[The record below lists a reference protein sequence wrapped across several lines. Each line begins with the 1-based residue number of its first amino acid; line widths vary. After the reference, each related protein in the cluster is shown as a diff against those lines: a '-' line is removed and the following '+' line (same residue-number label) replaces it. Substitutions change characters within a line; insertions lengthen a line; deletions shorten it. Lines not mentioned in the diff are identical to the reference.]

1 MIIDI
6 LNQDPIRYKIISY
19 SKKIGQVEKINA
31 EMTFKKKEV
40 AKLNLNWKSKIKTR
54 KITVIGSKG
63 EATFDDLSNKKIS
76 LRMNNSSTTHFPEY
90 SLEQPLVLELKE
102 FVNAIKKRGL
112 IYSDIN
118 YGLRVVKIL
127 DRIENLISH

>member
-1 MIIDI
+1 M
-6 LNQDPIRYKIISY
+6 
-19 SKKIGQVEKINA
+19 
-31 EMTFKKKEV
+31 
-40 AKLNLNWKSKIKTR
+40 NLSWKSKVKTR
-54 KITVIGSKG
+54 KITVIGNQG
-63 EATFDDLSNKKIS
+63 EAVFDDLSNKKIS
-76 LRMNNSSTTHFPEY
+76 LRMNNSSTTVFPEY

-127 DRIENLISH
+127 NRIENLISH